1 MKKTLAVAAVT
12 SSLLATTAL
21 TLIPNKALACGCLP
35 PAYASTVATSTGA
48 IGAGFGML
56 TLMISQSF
64 GALNASLSAQSSSNA
79 EVVSRQ
85 NSEMAQAQRQRVA
98 HEITTN
104 AILTVDPCPTDYA
117 SSVAGNKGIG
127 QRQVQQQLSEAND
140 LAQQNLTD
148 DTAGSAS
155 ANAEAFVGNM
165 NDRYCGYLAEELG
178 ICTVPSE
185 VQSRPELRDAHIK
198 ALYYTQDTLD
208 EHLAVAANDFAR
220 TLAGP
225 VPPAASSAEYTSP
238 EGMQRLNERAT
249 RDARVDTMM
258 ETWEYLI
265 SLKKDVGEDDA
276 DFAEA
281 LREHISGTS
290 DADLNGSNEHAD
302 RMSLYEL
309 MALMNEYRFKD
320 AKWVEGIMGAAPT
333 ELSLLKELAV
343 MEATGLFT
351 EWKRYELDQR
361 IAGNLAVILATKA
374 DEVFERAE

>member
-1 MKKTLAVAAVT
+1 
-12 SSLLATTAL
+12 
-21 TLIPNKALACGCLP
+21 
-35 PAYASTVATSTGA
+35 
-48 IGAGFGML
+48 
-56 TLMISQSF
+56 
-64 GALNASLSAQSSSNA
+64 
-79 EVVSRQ
+79 
-85 NSEMAQAQRQRVA
+85 
-98 HEITTN
+98 
-104 AILTVDPCPTDYA
+104 
-117 SSVAGNKGIG
+117 
-127 QRQVQQQLSEAND
+127 
-140 LAQQNLTD
+140 
-148 DTAGSAS
+148 
-155 ANAEAFVGNM
+155 
-165 NDRYCGYLAEELG
+165 
-178 ICTVPSE
+178 
-185 VQSRPELRDAHIK
+185 
-198 ALYYTQDTLD
+198 
-208 EHLAVAANDFAR
+208 
-220 TLAGP
+220 
-225 VPPAASSAEYTSP
+225 
-238 EGMQRLNERAT
+238 MQRLNERAT